1 MVMSSDQLKL
11 RYIGV
16 KPYIGLVFSRKT
28 ANLKSILK
36 NSSLEGHKGE
46 RSIKRIY
53 IYTHIYMHIHVYV
66 IFKGAF
72 FKIRINHRLIC
83 SVLL

>member
-1 MVMSSDQLKL
+1 MK
-11 RYIGV
+11 RIYI
-16 KPYIGLVFSRKT
+16 
-28 ANLKSILK
+28 
-36 NSSLEGHKGE
+36 
-46 RSIKRIY
+46 IY